1 MATRER
7 YPRAVRAGGVQTT
20 GPSWA
25 RPVGAVASVAVVV
38 VGLLATWAT
47 ARSESDRA
55 ARELDVRTSLVA
67 RDVQDQLQALL
78 DEEVATAL
86 ATTSLLR
93 ATPELDRAAFA
104 RFASGL
110 LAERPSLLG
119 LGYIHRVPAADL
131 PGFVAEARAD
141 GAPDFPDVE
150 PTGVEAAV
158 ILYNEPAEELR
169 GSWGTDLRSIAEA
182 AEGLDRAVAEGGTVI
197 TARLVLAVDRDRPV
211 EEQPASYV
219 LYAPVLRPGA
229 PDATAAER
237 RAALLG
243 WTNVPFRAQDILE
256 QVRLPDGIAVS
267 LRDGAPGG
275 PVAVAGP
282 TTGASAPDGERS
294 ISVPGATW
302 TLELRTSPAF
312 SDEVVDRTAWAV
324 ATGAALT
331 TLLAVLVGL
340 LATGSRRWSRLATRA
355 TADLEARAA
364 ELERSNR
371 DLEEF
376 ATVASHDLSEP
387 LRVVGGYVDLV
398 RHRYGAGQPLDDR
411 GVHYLQQAGDAVERM
426 RELIEGL
433 LEYSRLRSDA
443 VRFGEVDLDRVAADA
458 VANLRPAIDE
468 AGATVDVRPLPTVW
482 GDQTLLV
489 QVLQNLLANAV
500 RFRDPERPCRVV
512 VEARP
517 GDPAADG
524 LASRWA
530 ISVTDDGIGIDP
542 AHQERIFAMFRRLHG
557 PDRHPGTGIGLA
569 VCRRVVDLHGGEI
582 TVSSAPGAGASFTF
596 TVPGVR
602 ERQALLRRP
611 LVGAR
616 A

>member
-1 MATRER
+1 M
-7 YPRAVRAGGVQTT
+7 
-20 GPSWA
+20 
-25 RPVGAVASVAVVV
+25 VVV
-38 VGLLATWAT
+38 VGLLATWAA

-55 ARELDVRTSLVA
+55 ERELDVRTSLVA

-93 ATPELDRAAFA
+93 AAPELDRAAFA

-119 LGYIHRVPAADL
+119 LGYIHRVPAAEL

-150 PTGVEAAV
+150 PAGAEAAV
-158 ILYNEPAEELR
+158 ILYNEPAAQLR
-169 GSWGTDLRSIAEA
+169 GSWGADLRSIAEA

-197 TARLVLAVDRDRPV
+197 TDRLVLAVDRDLPV
-211 EEQPASYV
+211 EEQSASYV

-229 PDATAAER
+229 PDATEAQR

-243 WTNVPFRAQDILE
+243 WTNVPFRAQDIID
-256 QVRLPDGIAVS
+256 QVRLPVGIEVS
-267 LRDGAPGG
+267 LHDGAPGG
-275 PVAVAGP
+275 PAAVAGP
-282 TTGASAPDGERS
+282 STGAPASEEHLP
-294 ISVPGATW
+294 ISVPGVTW

-312 SDEVVDRTAWAV
+312 SDGVVDRTGLTV
-324 ATGAALT
+324 AIGAALT
-331 TLLAVLVGL
+331 ALLALLVGL

-411 GVHYLQQAGDAVERM
+411 GVHHLQQAGDAVERM
-426 RELIEGL
+426 RELIDGL

-443 VRFGEVDLDRVAADA
+443 VRFGEVELDRVVADA
-458 VANLRPAIDE
+458 IANLRPAIDE
-468 AGATVDVRPLPTVW
+468 AGATVDVGPLPTVW

-512 VEARP
+512 VEARRD
-517 GDPAADG
+517 DPAGDG
-524 LASRWA
+524 AAARWA

-557 PDRHPGTGIGLA
+557 RDRHPGTGIGLA

-582 TVSSAPGAGASFTF
+582 TVSSAPGAGATFTF
-596 TVPGVR
+596 TVPDVP
-602 ERQALLRRP
+602 ERRALLRRP
-611 LVGAR
+611 VVGAR